1 MILQDLKTS
10 QIFIYAGIAALFSC
24 LVPSL
29 FTLSN
34 SYVGLIFAIVV
45 IVFYHIFLFLRVKE
59 LNNDE
64 IDTVYY
70 LGFLVTLLAMAAT
83 IIKLANNIAKTDDNL
98 IVEMCIN
105 FGIGLCATGYA
116 LLARMHLLL
125 SPKYQDNEN
134 LNLENLEEKIS
145 ESIHIII
152 SKINIASDEFSSLT
166 KSLQDNLISSNERGI
181 LQISRAF
188 DNFSSIAEN
197 ASIEISE
204 RIDGM
209 QKSINNF
216 DIDDKQRKINMSLI
230 NLVDSLKAS
239 VSSLDGFST
248 RVDIGKEKFQNL
260 TSGVLSANN
269 ALVLTSEKMNAV
281 GQVSDTLQNN
291 LNELSIKAEDIGTKL
306 KQDLMSVVP
315 AMNEANLNIKNSVN
329 SLAISLNLYS
339 SRANSTGEGITVLN
353 NNVTSLSNALST
365 LTSNTNNSNSQI
377 NREVLALV
385 SNISSANLTLQNSI
399 NDLSKTL
406 KILKDHSGNSDSQLL
421 GLNTQLENL
430 TKNISNVGLLSE
442 SFKRNS

>member
-1 MILQDLKTS
+1 M
-10 QIFIYAGIAALFSC
+10 YAGILALFSC
-24 LVPSL
+24 VIPSL
-29 FTLSN
+29 ITLSN
-34 SYVGLIFAIVV
+34 SYVGLIFAFLV

-83 IIKLANNIAKTDDNL
+83 IIKLANNIVNTDEKL

-145 ESIHIII
+145 ESIHTII
-152 SKINIASDEFSSLT
+152 SKINMASDEFSSLT

-204 RIDGM
+204 RIAGM
-209 QKSINNF
+209 QKSVNNF

-269 ALVLTSEKMNAV
+269 ALVLTSEKMNTV
-281 GQVSDTLQNN
+281 GQVSDTLQNS
-291 LNELSIKAEDIGTKL
+291 LNDLSIKADDIGIKL

-329 SLAISLNLYS
+329 SLAISLNLYA
-339 SRANSTGEGITVLN
+339 SRANTTGEGITALN
-353 NNVTSLSNALST
+353 NNVTALNNALST

-377 NREVLALV
+377 NREILALV

-399 NDLSKTL
+399 NDLSRIL
-406 KILKDHSGNSDSQLL
+406 KNLKDHSGNSDIHLL
-421 GLNTQLENL
+421 SLNTQLENL
-430 TKNISNVGLLSE
+430 TKNISNMGVISE